1 MFWLA
6 IALLCLVPAVQG
18 ATSDFAW
25 CYHNTSCNDATWATN
40 APSYCNGSRQSPIN
54 IDSTKA
60 TLDSNLKTFTFTKFD
75 SKTALVKMENTGNTS
90 KTYLWIKLSSDVGSG
105 VTVSGGGL
113 SEAYTVLQFHL
124 HWGNMASTP
133 GSEHTVDG
141 TRYPMEL
148 HIVSI
153 KSSYN
158 QNVTAALK
166 DSEGVAAFG
175 FLIDV
180 DTSTTGQPASWKTLT
195 TLLSQI
201 TQKGQ
206 AIDPLSVSV
215 SVDDLVP
222 ANNLKSFY
230 RYLGSLTTPN
240 CEEAVVW
247 TVFKQP
253 VKVSKDLIDLFS
265 TTVRVGDASSPY
277 MMNTYRNIQPALTVT
292 HNSSPKTSLSFGL
305 LLLAL
310 ALWMS

>member
-6 IALLCLVPAVQG
+6 IVLLCLIPAVQG

-75 SKTALVKMENTGNTS
+75 SKTALVKMENTGNTAPHC
-90 KTYLWIKLSSDVGSG
+90 
-105 VTVSGGGL
+105 
-113 SEAYTVLQFHL
+113 EHQVLVQPECDC
-124 HWGNMASTP
+124 G
-133 GSEHTVDG
+133 
-141 TRYPMEL
+141 
-148 HIVSI
+148 
-153 KSSYN
+153 
-158 QNVTAALK
+158 LK

-201 TQKGQ
+201 GQKGQ
-206 AIDPLSVSV
+206 AIDPLSVSI

-222 ANNLKSFY
+222 ANTLKSFY

-277 MMNTYRNIQPALTVT
+277 MLNTYRKIQPAQTIT
-292 HNSSPKTSLSFGL
+292 HNSSPKTSLSFGV

-310 ALWMS
+310 TLWMS